1 MPDHDYVTPN
11 EKFADIDKTF
21 RDDINLCWLAS
32 ACSMLWSSGWAGS
45 PKWESPTDFFT
56 EAKSYFRDDSCNAF
70 SGALWYLC
78 GSFPRLDVINNIYN
92 SGGRY
97 TSLSVE
103 QASSLL
109 YCVFPEEM
117 YTFLNTRTLSAS
129 PMGAFTASV
138 LFSYAQHLPQDTS
151 SIIGGHEVPLWGFD
165 LNKTIPTGIFDD
177 LPAIPSGSNN
187 RSLYGNRI
195 SAVQISDPDDE
206 QHGLRFWLYAYYHSE
221 THYYLL
227 RANPADSTVPSGWKD
242 GRSIWLNTMTYL
254 VPKPTT

>member
-109 YCVFPEEM
+109 YCVFPE
-117 YTFLNTRTLSAS
+117 
-129 PMGAFTASV
+129 
-138 LFSYAQHLPQDTS
+138 
-151 SIIGGHEVPLWGFD
+151 
-165 LNKTIPTGIFDD
+165 
-177 LPAIPSGSNN
+177 
-187 RSLYGNRI
+187 
-195 SAVQISDPDDE
+195 
-206 QHGLRFWLYAYYHSE
+206 
-221 THYYLL
+221 
-227 RANPADSTVPSGWKD
+227 
-242 GRSIWLNTMTYL
+242 
-254 VPKPTT
+254 